1 MSELY
6 VIEYVVYWV
15 LPTYKCVTVVRVIE
29 CYLPTNVSLLL
40 VIEWVRCYSVL
51 PTYKR
56 VTVIG
61 VSECY
66 LPTNV
71 SLLLEL
77 VSGLNGWT
85 RHSSSS
91 SLTSS
96 FQHML
101 HL

>member
-61 VSECY
+61 VSEWVKR
-66 LPTNV
+66 LDQAFLFIFFNFFFPTHAASV
-71 SLLLEL
+71 K
-77 VSGLNGWT
+77 
-85 RHSSSS
+85 
-91 SLTSS
+91 
-96 FQHML
+96 
-101 HL
+101 